1 MIQRCTVLNWHIP
14 PRLQVHALT
23 HGPSYPLSS
32 QCTGY
37 LADAAGPLPSL
48 QTSAAFAFHPCCP
61 VVQHGDRVTP
71 QVAAD
76 VTLLMP
82 VENTHCEY
90 GVAPSGPVC
99 SFCQVMH
106 ICGVNQ
112 TLGGSN
118 LNLLGNHARTSTFFS
133 SQTLCSNN
141 AFFIYHRNF
150 RTNREAILR
159 NMSCQRHVSL

>member
-1 MIQRCTVLNWHIP
+1 MLNWHIP

-82 VENTHCEY
+82 IENTHC
-90 GVAPSGPVC
+90 VIWSGSIRACVFVLPGDAHLWC
-99 SFCQVMH
+99 
-106 ICGVNQ
+106 
-112 TLGGSN
+112 
-118 LNLLGNHARTSTFFS
+118 
-133 SQTLCSNN
+133 
-141 AFFIYHRNF
+141 
-150 RTNREAILR
+150 
-159 NMSCQRHVSL
+159 